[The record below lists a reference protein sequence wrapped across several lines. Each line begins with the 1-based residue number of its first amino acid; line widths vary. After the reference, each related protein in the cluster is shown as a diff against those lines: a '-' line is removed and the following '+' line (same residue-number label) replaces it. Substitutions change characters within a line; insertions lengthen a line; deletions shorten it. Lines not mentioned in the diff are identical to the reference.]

1 MVNKKDIE
9 KLIIQNK
16 KSNLITH
23 FKDSQSYNTTKYSGE
38 ISDKEIL
45 IWRSAY
51 FIRGDYPI
59 FHLTFD
65 DNNKLK
71 EIKMGKNPFNIF
83 LDRVTIAVLIILII
97 TVFISTNLKTT
108 FFAILAITLIGFLMR
123 LLLAK
128 SKIFETKILIEELKT
143 TINNLDELYTS
154 KQEKE
159 QNLENEKV
167 NEWSFSKI
175 MSRILIYPFC
185 VILIWLALT
194 LMIPEGKIIE
204 GIFAIIVALAY
215 PISDLLI
222 IINKKNT
229 ANSYYNE
236 FKQ

>member
-1 MVNKKDIE
+1 MVDKKDIE

-16 KSNLITH
+16 KSNLINH

-38 ISDKEIL
+38 IRNNEIL

-51 FIRGDYPI
+51 FIRGVYPI

-65 DNNKLK
+65 QNNKLK
-71 EIKMGKNPFNIF
+71 EIKMEKNPFNIF
-83 LDRVTIAVLIILII
+83 LDRATIMVLIILIV
-97 TVFISTNLKTT
+97 TVFISTNLITT
-108 FFAILAITLIGFLMR
+108 VFAILALTLIGFLMR
-123 LLLAK
+123 LLLSK

-143 TINNLDELYTS
+143 TIDNLEGLNNS
-154 KQEKE
+154 KQKKD

-185 VILIWLALT
+185 VILIWLSLT

-204 GIFAIIVALAY
+204 GIFAIILGLAY

-222 IINKKNT
+222 IINKKNY
-229 ANSYYNE
+229 S
-236 FKQ
+236 

>member
-1 MVNKKDIE
+1 MVDKKDIE
-9 KLIIQNK
+9 KLIIQSK

-38 ISDKEIL
+38 IRNNEIL

-51 FIRGDYPI
+51 FIRGVYPI

-65 DNNKLK
+65 QNNKLK
-71 EIKMGKNPFNIF
+71 EIKMEKNPFNIF
-83 LDRVTIAVLIILII
+83 LDRVTIVVLIILIV
-97 TVFISTNLKTT
+97 TVFISTNLITT
-108 FFAILAITLIGFLMR
+108 IFAILAITLIGFLMR
-123 LLLAK
+123 LLLSK

-143 TINNLDELYTS
+143 TINNLEGLNNS
-154 KQEKE
+154 KQKKD

-185 VILIWLALT
+185 VILIWLSVT

-204 GIFAIIVALAY
+204 GIFAIIVGLAY

-222 IINKKNT
+222 IINKKNY
-229 ANSYYNE
+229 S
-236 FKQ
+236 

>member
-1 MVNKKDIE
+1 MVDKKNIE

-38 ISDKEIL
+38 IRDKEIL

-51 FIRGDYPI
+51 FIRGNYPI

-65 DNNKLK
+65 NNNKLK
-71 EIKMGKNPFNIF
+71 EIKMEKNPFNIF
-83 LDRVTIAVLIILII
+83 FDRVTIVVLLILII

-108 FFAILAITLIGFLMR
+108 FFAILAITIIGFLMR
-123 LLLAK
+123 LLLTK

-143 TINNLDELYTS
+143 TIYNLDELNTS
-154 KQEKE
+154 KQKKD
-159 QNLENEKV
+159 QKSENEKV
-167 NEWSFSKI
+167 NEWTFSKI

-185 VILIWLALT
+185 VVLIWLAIT

-222 IINKKNT
+222 IINKKNY
-229 ANSYYNE
+229 S
-236 FKQ
+236 

>member
-1 MVNKKDIE
+1 MVDKKDIE

-38 ISDKEIL
+38 IRNKEIL

-51 FIRGDYPI
+51 FIRGVYPI

-65 DNNKLK
+65 QNNKLK

-83 LDRVTIAVLIILII
+83 LDRVTIVVLIILII
-97 TVFISTNLKTT
+97 TVFISTNLITT
-108 FFAILAITLIGFLMR
+108 IFAILAITIIGFLMR

-143 TINNLDELYTS
+143 TINNLDGLNNS
-154 KQEKE
+154 KQKKD

-222 IINKKNT
+222 IINKKN
-229 ANSYYNE
+229 YR
-236 FKQ
+236 